1 MKRVFFCAYFFLN
14 LRNKVSV
21 LKIVKG
27 KLLIAEPSILND
39 DSFNRSIILLTEH
52 NEQSSVGFI
61 LNKPLNYTIKDLIP
75 EINCSFKIYQGG
87 PVEQDNLYF
96 IHKIPELIPDSI
108 PVSNQ
113 IYWGGNF
120 ESLKSLLQQQEI
132 KNTEIRF
139 FLGYSGW
146 AKIQLEEEVVNKSW
160 FVSENDFENILSTD
174 NRTLWKNKLMQKGG
188 EYKIWANAPNNIN
201 LN

>member
-1 MKRVFFCAYFFLN
+1 M
-14 LRNKVSV
+14 SE
-21 LKIVKG
+21 LKPHKG
-27 KLLIAEPSILND
+27 SLLIAEPSILND

-52 NEQSSVGFI
+52 SDNSSVGFI
-61 LNKPLNYTIKDLIP
+61 LNRPLKFTIKDIIP
-75 EINCSFKIYQGG
+75 EINCPFTVYKGG

-108 PVSNQ
+108 QVSDN

-120 ESLKSLLQQQEI
+120 ESLKVLLDENKI
-132 KNTEIRF
+132 KSTDIRF

-146 AKIQLEEEVVNKSW
+146 GANQLENELLNNSW
-160 FVSENDFENILSTD
+160 FVSENDFENIFSVD
-174 NRTLWKNKLMQKGG
+174 NESLWKNKLMQKGG
-188 EYKIWANAPNNIN
+188 EYKIWANAPSDIH

>member
-1 MKRVFFCAYFFLN
+1 MN
-14 LRNKVSV
+14 
-21 LKIVKG
+21 IVKG

-52 NEQSSVGFI
+52 NEESSVGFI
-61 LNKPLNYTIKDLIP
+61 LNKPLNYTIRDLIP

-96 IHKIPELIPDSI
+96 IHKIPELIPGSTQ
-108 PVSNQ
+108 VSEE

-120 ESLKSLLQQQEI
+120 EALKNLLQQKEI

-146 AKIQLEEEVVNKSW
+146 AKVQLEKEVINKSW
-160 FVSENDFENILSTD
+160 FVSENDFERMS
-174 NRTLWKNKLMQKGG
+174 
-188 EYKIWANAPNNIN
+188 
-201 LN
+201 